1 MGHDMAVWTSKN
13 YTSQFGR
20 HEGRGQMKCGVVD
33 EVAATCA
40 AEGGERMGCSAGKCE
55 LYASEMKLVMRAAFL
70 GC

>member
-1 MGHDMAVWTSKN
+1 
-13 YTSQFGR
+13 
-20 HEGRGQMKCGVVD
+20 MKCGVVD